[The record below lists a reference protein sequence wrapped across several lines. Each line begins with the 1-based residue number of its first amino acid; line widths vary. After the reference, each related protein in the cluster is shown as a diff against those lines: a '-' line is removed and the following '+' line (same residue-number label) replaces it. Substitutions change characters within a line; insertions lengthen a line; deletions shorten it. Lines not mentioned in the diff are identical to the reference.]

1 MDSEGVKKYF
11 KDLLECPVC
20 FQIIDSVPIHQ
31 CQNGHVVCKDCHPKM
46 ETCPICR
53 DDKPIRNLKLE
64 EIVEGLQLSNS
75 ETAKK
80 EPSESIYNDLA
91 FHMGAPTAPFP
102 QQQPDYYAQAN
113 LPQQNVRFFGPGQIP
128 ARAGQ
133 PRWSQQSGHPQGQMM
148 MPNSQFQRSR
158 GSNPHM
164 NFANTYWPDAAPMR
178 TDRLDMPPQGMP
190 PQVMLQVQ
198 PISSAEMASNLP
210 RTPNLRRDVTQETRQ
225 VAVRSNDNIVEGDGN
240 ASCDC
245 DCFCGSLA
253 IGGIIVLFIWLFFW

>member
-80 EPSESIYNDLA
+80 EPSESIQNDLV
-91 FHMGAPTAPFP
+91 FQMGSPFP
-102 QQQPDYYAQAN
+102 QQQPNYYAQAN
-113 LPQQNVRFFGPGQIP
+113 IPQQNVRFFGPSQIP
-128 ARAGQ
+128 VCAGH
-133 PRWSQQSGHPQGQMM
+133 PRLPQQGGHPQGQMM
-148 MPNSQFQRSR
+148 MPNSQFQR
-158 GSNPHM
+158 
-164 NFANTYWPDAAPMR
+164 
-178 TDRLDMPPQGMP
+178 
-190 PQVMLQVQ
+190 
-198 PISSAEMASNLP
+198 
-210 RTPNLRRDVTQETRQ
+210 
-225 VAVRSNDNIVEGDGN
+225 
-240 ASCDC
+240 
-245 DCFCGSLA
+245 
-253 IGGIIVLFIWLFFW
+253 